1 MTTRGRT
8 LRSVCTSADVFVTS
22 CVTSMRTHS
31 WCSPLSARARALRC
45 AGVREQTS
53 RGAPYPLHD
62 TVCGYVHAHRY
73 VRILNTLVLALSIRH
88 TGSNAFA
95 RAPISVA
102 WTCVVCAPPRT
113 RRRTPHTPLLSR
125 TAGLVAPAHRAREGA
140 CVWSLSRRHG
150 GRIGASDAS
159 PWPARARHRS
169 RSLAEPASRSR
180 REASRPREVRYHSR
194 ACLRSC
200 GACCCAPTHPARR
213 SRSERVPR

>member
-1 MTTRGRT
+1 MTPRGRT

-45 AGVREQTS
+45 AGVRDQAS
-53 RGAPYPLHD
+53 RGALHARMCTPIRTYTKYIGTHSLNPPHRQHKSFCTRAD
-62 TVCGYVHAHRY
+62 IYVVDVSCARTWTPRRSGARSGRPELTAH
-73 VRILNTLVLALSIRH
+73 
-88 TGSNAFA
+88 
-95 RAPISVA
+95 
-102 WTCVVCAPPRT
+102 
-113 RRRTPHTPLLSR
+113 LSR

-140 CVWSLSRRHG
+140 CVGSLSRRHG

-169 RSLAEPASRSR
+169 RSLAEPASRSPR